1 LEYVSSMLELN
12 VSEEE
17 TIPMSQ
23 QDGTQTTLKRLR
35 SRKTSK
41 PTLRRPTNDDK
52 EPWKAYWVE

>member
-1 LEYVSSMLELN
+1 MLELN
-12 VSEEE
+12 ISEEE
-17 TIPMSQ
+17 RIPMSQ